1 MLDDGLL
8 PAEFI
13 ALFGIAETDLIAD
26 DDGGLGEF
34 AEGLARRAEPGSGG
48 MLDLVIEG
56 KNLHDLTDGKAFEVG
71 GLLAVGGANDGGL
84 FHLVLLGIF
93 GTMAEFLV

>member
-1 MLDDGLL
+1 
-8 PAEFI
+8 
-13 ALFGIAETDLIAD
+13 
-26 DDGGLGEF
+26 
-34 AEGLARRAEPGSGG
+34 